1 LRYWTWNPASQTGSE
16 EGLTVAVVVA
26 AVEVVEGSLEL
37 LEVITADDDEIEL
50 AEAEDEPE
58 LKMADDEAAADDE
71 EAALVELDVLAVLD
85 EL

>member
-1 LRYWTWNPASQTGSE
+1 M
-16 EGLTVAVVVA
+16 AVVVA

-58 LKMADDEAAADDE
+58 LKMTDDEAAADDE